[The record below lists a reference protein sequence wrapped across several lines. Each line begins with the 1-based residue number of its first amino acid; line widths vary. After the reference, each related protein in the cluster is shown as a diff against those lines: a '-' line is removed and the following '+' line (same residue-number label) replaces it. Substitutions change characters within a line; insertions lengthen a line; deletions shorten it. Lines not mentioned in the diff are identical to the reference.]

1 MFLVRK
7 IKDHCRRMMCPP
19 LKPVTNGL
27 YIATPKNVARK
38 MQRMSMEPVSLLQS
52 RWGKQ
57 YKSCP
62 TGVSIPKTKVKCVL
76 QCDAGFVLKAGNV
89 VKRANQ
95 TKASCQCKPAAT
107 PLGYVCKWD
116 HKAREC
122 VRPNPNATQNRKPMK
137 KKPSKKN

>member
-1 MFLVRK
+1 
-7 IKDHCRRMMCPP
+7 MCPP

-76 QCDAGFVLKAGNV
+76 QCDAGFVLKAGNI
-89 VKRANQ
+89 VKRVRKQGTKSERKICGIPDGIGIPANF
-95 TKASCQCKPAAT
+95 AGIHIFLYFKP
-107 PLGYVCKWD
+107 LFFGI
-116 HKAREC
+116 
-122 VRPNPNATQNRKPMK
+122 NF
-137 KKPSKKN
+137 